1 MKLYISADIEG
12 ITGVTSWD
20 ETDLDKPA
28 YTVARQQMTAEVTA
42 ACQGAIQAGVTETW
56 VKDAHASGRNLIAA
70 DLPPETRLIRGWS
83 GHPFGMVEELDES
96 FQALI
101 LIGYHSR
108 AGSGAS
114 PLAHTMSGA
123 ITYVKINDLFA
134 SEFLFVAYTAAML
147 KVPLVFVSG
156 DQGLC
161 EEIAQFH
168 PHIQTVAVKS
178 GIGDATLSLH
188 PSVAVEQIRSGV
200 VRALAGDLSRC
211 LVPLP
216 DHFRLELRYR
226 QHTKAYKASFY
237 PGAKQMDDTTILYE
251 NDSFFEILR
260 FMLFA
265 S

>member
-12 ITGVTSWD
+12 ITGVTSWE
-20 ETDLDKPA
+20 ETDADKPA
-28 YTVARQQMTAEVTA
+28 YEVARKQMTAEVAA
-42 ACQGAIQAGVTETW
+42 ACQGARQAGVTETW
-56 VKDAHASGRNLIAA
+56 VKDAHDTGRNILAA
-70 DLPPETRLIRGWS
+70 DLPLETRLIRSWS
-83 GHPFGMVEELDES
+83 GHPFEMVQELDET

-123 ITYVKINDLFA
+123 ITYVKINDRYA
-134 SEFLFVAYTAAML
+134 PEFLFCAYTAAML

-161 EEIAQFH
+161 DEIAQFH
-168 PHIQTVAVKS
+168 PHIKTMAVKF
-178 GIGDATLSLH
+178 GTGEATNSLH
-188 PSVAVEQIRSGV
+188 PAVAVERIRIGV
-200 VRALAGDLSRC
+200 VHALAGDLSQC

-226 QHTKAYKASFY
+226 QHARAYRASFY
-237 PGAKQMDDTTILYE
+237 PGAKQLDDHTIVYE